1 MTDHKALVPH
11 MADGNQLVTLYRYPD
26 FEEEESQEQILDLS
40 ELRAMIFRQRYWIM
54 GAVMICLMLG
64 LAATMMATRIY
75 RSTAS
80 VQVEENTP
88 ILTKGQEALEP
99 LLAGANNMQRYLQA
113 QVDILKSRYLA
124 TRVADQLRLHENAD
138 FLRVAGLDKENL
150 PADTLRSIVIGM
162 LQGGVSA
169 ELAPGSQVI
178 FISFQSPNP
187 GISAA
192 VANAYVENLITGN
205 LERKYES
212 SSYARDFLSKELERA
227 KKRLESSERGALD
240 YARNA
245 QIVDTSSPVA
255 ASGEQIGP
263 SMPAGSLPAA
273 NLARMNAD
281 LAAARTAR
289 IQAEQR
295 WRTAAS
301 MPLMS
306 LPEVVQN
313 GSIQGLQSERAAL
326 VAGLNK
332 LQQTFTADYPDVIRA
347 KASIATID
355 AEIATRARQIL
366 DSIRQ
371 QYVTATRQE
380 SAMGGRMGGLKA
392 ATLQEQDRRV
402 QFDILNREAAT
413 NRSLY
418 DALLQRYREVSTAAG
433 VTNNNIAVLDKAIPI
448 GAPVSPKP
456 LRNML
461 LSLIAGLG
469 LGFGIAF
476 LRDRLNDA
484 VRSPEEVPS
493 KLGLPLLG
501 TTPVVPAGQVTSDL
515 ALPSSGLAE
524 SYHSI
529 RSSIEFA
536 TTSGAPR
543 SLLITSSRPGEGKS
557 TTAMAMAADFSTVGL
572 KVLLVDADLRRPS
585 LHKTMGITNDNG
597 FVHVLIGRMAIDAA
611 VRSVHGVDFLPS
623 GAIPPNPT
631 ELLAPNN
638 IRSFLKTAS
647 AKYDLV
653 ILDGPPVMGLAD
665 SPQMSSAVESTV
677 LVLESAAHRGQ
688 ARTVIRRLRAAK
700 ANVVGIVL
708 TKFSSKHAGYGH
720 DYGYYYEYS
729 DDQGNKKQRKL
740 KNLEA
745 V

>member
-1 MTDHKALVPH
+1 MTDQKALVPH
-11 MADGNQLVTLYRYPD
+11 LADGNQLVTLYRYPD
-26 FEEEESQEQILDLS
+26 AEEEDSQEQLLDLS

-54 GAVMICLMLG
+54 GAVLACLLLG
-64 LAATMMATRIY
+64 LVATMMATRIY

-80 VQVEENTP
+80 LQVEEVTP
-88 ILTKGQEALEP
+88 ILTRGQEVAEP
-99 LLAGANNMQRYLQA
+99 AITGMNMQRYLQA

-124 TRVADQLRLHENAD
+124 TRVADQLRLHEDPNFVRAMGLAD
-138 FLRVAGLDKENL
+138 KNL
-150 PADTLRSIVIGM
+150 PTDALRNITIGM
-162 LQGGVSA
+162 LQGGVLA
-169 ELAPGSQVI
+169 EVPGASQII

-187 GISAA
+187 AVSAA
-192 VANAYVENLITGN
+192 VANAYAENLITGN

-212 SSYARDFLSKELERA
+212 SAYARDFLSKELERA
-227 KKRLESSERGALD
+227 KQRLESSERAALD
-240 YARNA
+240 YARSA
-245 QIVDTSSPVA
+245 QIVDTSSPA
-255 ASGEQIGP
+255 PASGSQVGP
-263 SMPAGSLPAA
+263 SMPSGSLPAA

-281 LAAARTAR
+281 LASARTNR

-295 WRTAAS
+295 WRTAAG

-313 GSIQGLQSERAAL
+313 GSIQSLQSERAAL
-326 VAGLNK
+326 VGALNK
-332 LQQTFTADYPDVIRA
+332 LQQTFTADYPDVVRA
-347 KASIATID
+347 RASIATID
-355 AEIATRARQIL
+355 AEIQSRARQIL
-366 DSIRQ
+366 DSVRQ
-371 QYVTATRQE
+371 QYVTAASQE
-380 SAMGGRMGGLKA
+380 NAMASRMGGLKS

-402 QFDILNREAAT
+402 QFDILNRDAAT
-413 NRSLY
+413 NRTLY
-418 DALLQRYREVSTAAG
+418 DALLQRYREVTTAAG
-433 VTNNNIAVLDKAIPI
+433 VTNNNISILDKAMAN
-448 GAPVSPKP
+448 GNPVSPKP
-456 LRNML
+456 LRNMFL
-461 LSLIAGLG
+461 ALIAGLG

-476 LRDRLNDA
+476 LRDRLNDQ
-484 VRSPEEVPS
+484 VRSPDEVLS

-501 TTPVVPAGQVTSDL
+501 TTPVVASGSVTTDL
-515 ALPSSGLAE
+515 ALPSSGLSE

-557 TTAMAMAADFSTVGL
+557 TTALAMAADFSTVGL

-585 LHKTMGITNDNG
+585 LHKAMGIANENG
-597 FVHVLIGRMAIDAA
+597 FVHVLIGRMPIEAA
-611 VRSVHGVDFLPS
+611 VRSIQGVDFLPS

-638 IRSFLKTAS
+638 IRGFLKTAS

-653 ILDGPPVMGLAD
+653 IFDGPPVMGLAD
-665 SPQMSSAVESTV
+665 SPQMSSVVESTV
-677 LVLESAAHRGQ
+677 LVLESAAQRGQ

-700 ANVVGIVL
+700 ANLVGIVL
-708 TKFSSKHAGYGH
+708 TKFSSKHSGYGH

-729 DDQGNKKQRKL
+729 DSAEGKKRRKP

>member
-11 MADGNQLVTLYRYPD
+11 VADGNQLVTLYRYPD
-26 FEEEESQEQILDLS
+26 VEREEESQEQLVDLS

-54 GAVMICLMLG
+54 GAVVICLLLG

-80 VQVEENTP
+80 VQVEENMP
-88 ILTKGQEALEP
+88 LLTKGQEALEP
-99 LLAGANNMQRYLQA
+99 LMIRGDSLQRYLQA
-113 QVDILKSRYLA
+113 QVDVLQSRYMA
-124 TRVADQLRLHENAD
+124 TRVVDQLRLHENPS
-138 FLRVAGLDKENL
+138 FLQATGLDQAKL
-150 PADTLRSIVIGM
+150 PTDALRNAAVGI
-162 LQGGVSA
+162 LQKGVLP
-169 ELAPGSQVI
+169 ELALGSQVI
-178 FISFQSPNP
+178 FISFQSPDP

-192 VANAYVENLITGN
+192 VANGYAENLITGN

-227 KKRLESSERGALD
+227 KQRLEGSERAALD

-245 QIVDTSSPVA
+245 QIVDTSAPAA
-255 ASGEQIGP
+255 ASGEQVGP

-301 MPLMS
+301 MPVMS

-313 GSIQGLQSERAAL
+313 GSIQNLQSERAGL

-332 LQQTFTADYPDVIRA
+332 LEQTFTADYPDVIRA
-347 KASIATID
+347 KSSIASIDT
-355 AEIATRARQIL
+355 EIQTRARQIL
-366 DSIRQ
+366 DSVRQ
-371 QYVTATRQE
+371 QYVTAARQE
-380 SAMGGRMGGLKA
+380 SAIAGRMGGLKS

-402 QFDILNREAAT
+402 QYDILNREAAT

-418 DALLQRYREVSTAAG
+418 DSLLQRYREVSTAAG
-433 VTNNNIAVLDKAIPI
+433 VTNNNISILDKATAN
-448 GAPVSPKP
+448 GSPVSPKP
-456 LRNML
+456 LRNMFL
-461 LSLIAGLG
+461 ALIAGLG
-469 LGFGIAF
+469 LGFAIAF
-476 LRDRLNDA
+476 LRDRINDA
-484 VRSPEEVPS
+484 VRSPDEVPA

-501 TTPVVPAGQVTSDL
+501 TTPVVAADKVASDL

-536 TTSGAPR
+536 TTNGAPR

-557 TTAMAMAADFSTVGL
+557 TTALAMASDFSTVGL

-585 LHKTMGITNDNG
+585 LHKAVGISNENG
-597 FVHVLIGRMAIDAA
+597 FVHVLIGRLPIEGA
-611 VRSVHGVDFLPS
+611 VRNIEGVDFLPS

-647 AKYDLV
+647 SKYDLV
-653 ILDGPPVMGLAD
+653 IFDGPPVMGLAD
-665 SPQMSSAVESTV
+665 SPQMSSVVESTV
-677 LVLESAAHRGQ
+677 LVLESAAPRSQ
-688 ARTVIRRLRAAK
+688 ARTVIRRLRAAR
-700 ANVVGIVL
+700 ANLIGIVL

-729 DDQGNKKQRKL
+729 EDRKEQRRL

>member
-11 MADGNQLVTLYRYPD
+11 VSDGSQLVTLYRYPD
-26 FEEEESQEQILDLS
+26 SEEEEQSSEQFFDLS
-40 ELRAMIFRQRYWIM
+40 ELRAMIFRQRYCIM
-54 GAVMICLMLG
+54 GAVVLCLLLG

-80 VQVEENTP
+80 VQVEENVP
-88 ILTKGQEALEP
+88 IVTKGQEAVEP
-99 LLAGANNMQRYLQA
+99 VLAVGNGMQRYLQA
-113 QVDILKSRYLA
+113 QIDILKSRYLA
-124 TRVADQLRLHENAD
+124 TRVADQLRLEENPA
-138 FLRVAGLDKENL
+138 FLKATGLDKEDL
-150 PADTLRSIVIGM
+150 PPDALRGITVGM
-162 LQGGVSA
+162 LQGGLTA
-169 ELAPGSQVI
+169 DLAPGSQVI
-178 FISFQSPNP
+178 FINFQSPNP

-192 VANAYVENLITGN
+192 VANAYAENLITGN

-212 SSYARDFLSKELERA
+212 SAYAREFLSKELDRA
-227 KKRLESSERGALD
+227 KQRLESSERAALD

-245 QIVDTSSPVA
+245 QIVDTAAPAA
-255 ASGEQIGP
+255 ASGDGP

-273 NLARMNAD
+273 NLARMNSD
-281 LAAARTAR
+281 LAGARTAR

-313 GSIQGLQSERAAL
+313 GSIQSLQSERAAL

-332 LQQTFTADYPDVIRA
+332 LEQTFTADYPDVIRA
-347 KASIATID
+347 KSSIASID
-355 AEIATRARQIL
+355 AEIQSRARQTL

-371 QYVTATRQE
+371 QFVTAARQE
-380 SAMGGRMGGLKA
+380 SAIAGRMGGLKA

-433 VTNNNIAVLDKAIPI
+433 VTNNNISVLDRAMPNGI
-448 GAPVSPKP
+448 PVSPKP
-456 LRNML
+456 LRNMFL
-461 LSLIAGLG
+461 ALIAGLG

-476 LRDRLNDA
+476 LRDRINDA
-484 VRSPEEVPS
+484 VRSPDEVPA
-493 KLGLPLLG
+493 KLGLSLLG
-501 TTPVVPAGQVTSDL
+501 TTPVVAADQVASDL

-536 TTSGAPR
+536 TTNGAPR

-557 TTAMAMAADFSTVGL
+557 TTALAMAADFSTVGL

-585 LHKTMGITNDNG
+585 LHKTLGISNENG
-597 FVHVLIGRMAIDAA
+597 FVHVLVGRLPIEGA
-611 VRSVHGVDFLPS
+611 VRKVEGVDFLPS

-638 IRSFLKTAS
+638 IRNFLKTAS

-653 ILDGPPVMGLAD
+653 IFDGPPVMGLAD
-665 SPQMSSAVESTV
+665 SPQISSVVESTV
-677 LVLESAAHRGQ
+677 LVLESAAPRNQ

-700 ANVVGIVL
+700 ANLVGIVL

-729 DDQGNKKQRKL
+729 EDRKEQRRL

>member
-1 MTDHKALVPH
+1 

-26 FEEEESQEQILDLS
+26 FEEEETQEQLLDLS
-40 ELRAMIFRQRYWIM
+40 ELRAMVFRQRYWII
-54 GAVMICLMLG
+54 GAVVICLLLG

-75 RSTAS
+75 SSTAS

-88 ILTKGQEALEP
+88 VLTRGQEVTEP
-99 LLAGANNMQRYLQA
+99 TLTGSNLQRYLQS

-124 TRVADQLRLHENAD
+124 TRVADQLRLHEDPN
-138 FLRVAGLDKENL
+138 FLRLAGLSDKNL
-150 PADTLRSIVIGM
+150 PPDVLRGIVIGM
-162 LQGGVSA
+162 LKGGVSA

-187 GISAA
+187 GVSAA
-192 VANAYVENLITGN
+192 VANAYAENLITGN

-212 SSYARDFLSKELERA
+212 SAYARDFLSKELERA
-227 KKRLESSERGALD
+227 KQRLESSERAALD
-240 YARNA
+240 YARSA
-245 QIVDTSSPVA
+245 QIVDTSSPA
-255 ASGEQIGP
+255 PASGQQVGP
-263 SMPAGSLPAA
+263 SMSPGSLPAA
-273 NLARMNAD
+273 NLARMNSD
-281 LAAARTAR
+281 LASARTAR

-301 MPLMS
+301 MPMMS

-332 LQQTFTADYPDVIRA
+332 LEQTFTADYPDVVRA
-347 KASIATID
+347 KTSIATID
-355 AEIATRARQIL
+355 AEIQARAKQIL

-371 QYVTATRQE
+371 QFVTAARQE
-380 SAMGGRMGGLKA
+380 SAMAGRMGGLKS

-433 VTNNNIAVLDKAIPI
+433 VTNNNISILDKAMPN
-448 GAPVSPKP
+448 GSPVSPKP
-456 LRNML
+456 MRNMFL
-461 LSLIAGLG
+461 ALVAGLG

-476 LRDRLNDA
+476 LRDRLNDQ
-484 VRSPEEVPS
+484 VRSPDEVPT

-501 TTPVVPAGQVTSDL
+501 TTPVVADENVKADL

-524 SYHSI
+524 AYHSI

-536 TTSGAPR
+536 TTNGAPR
-543 SLLITSSRPGEGKS
+543 SLLITSSRPAEGKS
-557 TTAMAMAADFSTVGL
+557 TTALAMAADFSTVGL

-585 LHKTMGITNDNG
+585 LHKAMGISNENG
-597 FVHVLIGRMAIDAA
+597 FVHVLIGRLQLDRA
-611 VRSVHGVDFLPS
+611 VRNIQGVDFLPS

-638 IRSFLKTAS
+638 IRNFLKAAS
-647 AKYDLV
+647 AQYDMV
-653 ILDGPPVMGLAD
+653 IFDGPPVMGLAD
-665 SPQMSSAVESTV
+665 SPQMSSVVESTV
-677 LVLESAAHRGQ
+677 LVMESAAQRGQ
-688 ARTVIRRLRAAK
+688 TRTVIRRLRAAK
-700 ANVVGIVL
+700 ANLVGIVM
-708 TKFSSKHAGYGH
+708 TKFSSKHFGYGH

-729 DDQGNKKQRKL
+729 ESDERKKQRKL

-745 V
+745 L

>member
-54 GAVMICLMLG
+54 GAVVICLMLG
-64 LAATMMATRIY
+64 LTATMMATRIY

-113 QVDILKSRYLA
+113 QVDVLKSRYLA
-124 TRVADQLRLHENAD
+124 TRVADQLRLHENPS
-138 FLRVAGLDKENL
+138 FLRSTGLDKENL

-178 FISFQSPNP
+178 FVSFQSANP

-245 QIVDTSSPVA
+245 QIVDTSGPTA

-281 LAAARTAR
+281 LGAARTAR

-301 MPLMS
+301 MPVMS

-313 GSIQGLQSERAAL
+313 GAIQSLQSERAAL

-347 KASIATID
+347 RSSIATID

-402 QFDILNREAAT
+402 QYDILNREAAT

-433 VTNNNIAVLDKAIPI
+433 VTNNNISVLDKAIPN

-456 LRNML
+456 LRNMFL
-461 LSLIAGLG
+461 ALIAGLG
-469 LGFGIAF
+469 LGFAIAF

-484 VRSPEEVPS
+484 VRSPDEVPS

-501 TTPVVPAGQVTSDL
+501 TTPVVPAGQVTADL

-536 TTSGAPR
+536 TTNGAPR

-585 LHKTMGITNDNG
+585 LHKAMGIANDNG
-597 FVHVLIGRMAIDAA
+597 FVHVLIGRLAIEAA
-611 VRSVHGVDFLPS
+611 VRNIHGVDFLPS

-653 ILDGPPVMGLAD
+653 IFDGPPVMGLAD
-665 SPQMSSAVESTV
+665 SPQMSAVVESTV

-729 DDQGNKKQRKL
+729 DDAGNKKQRKL

-745 V
+745 A

>member
-11 MADGNQLVTLYRYPD
+11 VADGNQLVTLYRYPEV
-26 FEEEESQEQILDLS
+26 EEEETQEQLLDLA

-54 GAVMICLMLG
+54 GAVVICLLLG

-88 ILTKGQEALEP
+88 ILTKGQEAVEP
-99 LLAGANNMQRYLQA
+99 AVTSGNMQRYLQA

-124 TRVADQLRLHENAD
+124 TRVADQLRLHEDPTFVRAVGLAD
-138 FLRVAGLDKENL
+138 ANL
-150 PADTLRSIVIGM
+150 PPDALRNVIIGG

-169 ELAPGSQVI
+169 EVPGISQVI

-187 GISAA
+187 TISAA
-192 VANAYVENLITGN
+192 VANAYAENLITGN

-227 KKRLESSERGALD
+227 KQRLESSERAALD

-245 QIVDTSSPVA
+245 QIVDTSSPA
-255 ASGEQIGP
+255 PASSEQVGP
-263 SMPAGSLPAA
+263 SMPSGSLPAV

-281 LAAARTAR
+281 LATARTAR

-295 WRTAAS
+295 WRTAAG

-313 GSIQGLQSERAAL
+313 ASIQSLQSERAAL

-332 LQQTFTADYPDVIRA
+332 LEQTFTSDYPDVVRA
-347 KASIATID
+347 KTSIATID
-355 AEIATRARQIL
+355 AEIQARARQIL

-371 QYVTATRQE
+371 QYVTAARQE
-380 SAMGGRMGGLKA
+380 NAIAGRMGGLKA

-402 QFDILNREAAT
+402 RFDILNREAAT

-433 VTNNNIAVLDKAIPI
+433 VTNNNISILDKATAN
-448 GAPVSPKP
+448 GTPVSPKP
-456 LRNML
+456 LRNMFL
-461 LSLIAGLG
+461 ALVAGLG

-476 LRDRLNDA
+476 LRDRLNDQ
-484 VRSPEEVPS
+484 VRSPDEVPI

-501 TTPVVPAGQVTSDL
+501 TTPVVAADKVTADL
-515 ALPSSGLAE
+515 ALPSSGLSE

-557 TTAMAMAADFSTVGL
+557 TTALAMAADFSTIGL

-585 LHKTMGITNDNG
+585 LHKAMGIANENG
-597 FVHVLIGRMAIDAA
+597 FVHVLIGRLPIEGA
-611 VRSVHGVDFLPS
+611 VRSIEGVDFLPS

-631 ELLAPNN
+631 EILAPNN
-638 IRSFLKTAS
+638 IRSFLKVAS
-647 AKYDLV
+647 SKYDMV
-653 ILDGPPVMGLAD
+653 IFDGPPVMGLAD
-665 SPQMSSAVESTV
+665 SPQISSVVEGTV
-677 LVLESAAHRGQ
+677 VVLESASSRAQ

-700 ANVVGIVL
+700 ANLLGIVL

-729 DDQGNKKQRKL
+729 DEDRGKKRRAL